1 MMHSSSLICINIV
14 LLSGI
19 SLMSSPFIF
28 EAREGNFFVLFFVS
42 PLLVGSSAEVCVSGA
57 FVSFFDGEGVD
68 ELIVPLSFSA
78 SISFAV
84 STFVLGAASMDAGST
99 DSCVL
104 SLTYTVHQG
113 SLRCLCR
120 SLQNDLVLFVFLQVE
135 QTGVFELEGKSSMT
149 QKGRQLAVLTTK
161 GLSTNLPFSSVHEAS
176 SVIHM

>member
-42 PLLVGSSAEVCVSGA
+42 PLLVGSSADEVCVSGA
-57 FVSFFDGEGVD
+57 FASFFDGEGVE
-68 ELIVPLSFSA
+68 ELIVPLSFSV

-84 STFVLGAASMDAGST
+84 ATFVLGAASMDAGST

-104 SLTYTVHQG
+104 SLT
-113 SLRCLCR
+113 
-120 SLQNDLVLFVFLQVE
+120 
-135 QTGVFELEGKSSMT
+135 
-149 QKGRQLAVLTTK
+149 
-161 GLSTNLPFSSVHEAS
+161 
-176 SVIHM
+176 